1 MVMRNTPV
9 SDVLRRRM
17 FMTGPQF
24 DRNDPVGIMGS
35 SPELM
40 QAVMRNQ
47 PQLAPMATD
56 FTGEPIMYPAGQNYG
71 RRGDRTGEV
80 TPIEITAPGAGTSA
94 KRRRGG
100 NRNNRQQGVTPENTT
115 PEDTRPDVVG
125 NVPQFRPET
134 ESQLDDAYTPVPRGA
149 GSAGKSKE
157 AEKGTDRLSL
167 TERLIAKMGNKSLEE
182 FIKDNRD
189 ILEEYAPIPE
199 NKNLKKTYL
208 TKFFLDM
215 AARGA
220 QGDAPIA
227 AAATAAPGTFD
238 EFLAADTKQK
248 ERQADRDL
256 LAVSMGVTAKTA
268 QDAAD
273 RAINLKLLEIAAD
286 EPEKMKQIK
295 SLMKDF
301 GLSME
306 DALKRVYPESQG
318 TATKFVFDKMREIG
332 HSEQVAAQLAAN
344 EDAFKESLEN
354 KNYFLQLFRQSFLT
368 DADIN
373 YMLQFA
379 LGPATE
385 EEIIGALLAGGHNPQ
400 NYQILFPPTDPS

>member
-71 RRGDRTGEV
+71 RRGDRRGEA

-94 KRRRGG
+94 ERRRGG
-100 NRNNRQQGVTPENTT
+100 NRNNRQQDTT
-115 PEDTRPDVVG
+115 PQDTTPQDTRPDVVG

>member
-1 MVMRNTPV
+1 MVMRNPSLV
-9 SDVLRRRM
+9 QSEILRRRM
-17 FMTGPQF
+17 FRNPAVYN
-24 DRNDPVGIMGS
+24 RNDPVGIMGS

-40 QAVMRNQ
+40 KAVMRNQ

-94 KRRRGG
+94 RRRKGG
-100 NRNNRQQGVTPENTT
+100 NRNNRQQDTT
-115 PEDTRPDVVG
+115 PQDTTPDVVG

-134 ESQLDDAYTPVPRGA
+134 ESQLDDAYTPVPRGS
-149 GSAGKSKE
+149 GSAGKSKK

-295 SLMKDF
+295 SLMDDF

-318 TATKFVFDKMREIG
+318 TATKFVFDKLRGVG

-344 EDAFKESLEN
+344 EDAFRESLEN
-354 KNYFLQLFRQSFLT
+354 KNYFLQLFRQSYLT
-368 DADIN
+368 NADIN

>member
-1 MVMRNTPV
+1 MRNPSLV
-9 SDVLRRRM
+9 KSEILRRRM
-17 FMTGPQF
+17 FRNPAVYN
-24 DRNDPVGIMGS
+24 RNDPVGIMGS

-56 FTGEPIMYPAGQNYG
+56 FTGEPIMYPASQNYG
-71 RRGDRTGEV
+71 RRGDRSGNV

-100 NRNNRQQGVTPENTT
+100 NRNNRQQGPEDTI
-115 PEDTRPDVVG
+115 PQDTRPDVVG

-134 ESQLDDAYTPVPRGA
+134 ESQLDDAYTPVPRGS
-149 GSAGKSKE
+149 GSAGKSKK

-220 QGDAPIA
+220 QGDKPLA

-295 SLMKDF
+295 SLMDDF

-318 TATKFVFDKMREIG
+318 TATKFVFDKLREVG
-332 HSEQVAAQLAAN
+332 HSEQVSAQLAAN
-344 EDAFKESLEN
+344 EDAFRESLEN
-354 KNYFLQLFRQSFLT
+354 KNYFLQLFRQSYLT